1 MGALHTG
8 LLALPLKTGLPDVLV
23 DEKIETGEVDE
34 GDDSCEE
41 EPSPVCVTHR
51 VHRI

>member
-1 MGALHTG
+1 M
-8 LLALPLKTGLPDVLV
+8 LPLKTGLPDVLV

-41 EPSPVCVTHR
+41 EPSPVCVTHHI
-51 VHRI
+51 HRI